1 MSSYEQLQE
10 KILHLTYEKN
20 QLERFKYLNELI
32 LSGLNAILSSDK
44 HDEIFQK
51 LFAVIH
57 EVINCQHIVVLSQ
70 NADLQQLELIRSTN
84 ALMSCHP
91 IPQIALTDIMQGTHN
106 FFNVNKLP
114 WWPQYF
120 QGAFSDSN
128 AMLTHAFSTS
138 QSHYILMLMAKPI
151 GHFSPQLQEILH
163 HFTSFVANTLTQVET
178 RKLIQERDQLLQ
190 RQKRIEASLLQQ
202 EKMASLGQLA
212 AGVAHELNNPLG
224 FIYSNLN
231 TLNVY
236 LQDLSSVF
244 AKHND
249 LLSDTGRASAIDV
262 NFLLSDGLEL
272 ITESLEGARRARDI
286 INNLR
291 AYSHPDEKKITL
303 LSPDVLVENAV
314 KIVRTQIK
322 YNAQVITKY
331 EPELPAI
338 MGNSNQLNQVLINL
352 ITNANQAV
360 TAGKGQITI
369 NCFRANQHVCIDI
382 ADNGCGIPESIQHRI
397 FEPFF
402 TTKDVG
408 QGTGLGLSLCKAIVE
423 QHSGEIELLKSDASG
438 TTFRLHFPV
447 AV

>member
-1 MSSYEQLQE
+1 MNSYEQLQE
-10 KILHLTYEKN
+10 KVLHLTYEKN

-44 HDEIFQK
+44 HEEIFQK

-57 EVINCQHIVVLSQ
+57 EVISCQHIIVFSH

-84 ALMSCHP
+84 ELLPCHP
-91 IPQIALTDIMQGTHN
+91 IPQTELAEIIDGTHN
-106 FFNVNKLP
+106 FFNVTKLP
-114 WWPQYF
+114 WWQQYF
-120 QGAFSDSN
+120 ATAFTDCQ

-138 QSHYILMLMAKPI
+138 QSHYILMLTANPI
-151 GHFSPQLQEILH
+151 GHFSPQLQELLH

-190 RQKRIEASLLQQ
+190 RQKRIEMSLLQQ

-236 LQDLSSVF
+236 LQDLNTVF
-244 AKHND
+244 ATQSEILNKVA
-249 LLSDTGRASAIDV
+249 SDKNIDV
-262 NFLLSDGLEL
+262 NFILSDSRDLVA
-272 ITESLEGARRARDI
+272 ESLEGARRARDI

-291 AYSHPDEKKITL
+291 AYSHPDEKKVALIATDTL
-303 LSPDVLVENAV
+303 INNAV

-322 YNAQVITKY
+322 HNAIVTTKY
-331 EPELPAI
+331 EPNLPAI
-338 MGNSNQLNQVLINL
+338 MANSNQMNQVLINL

-360 TAGKGQITI
+360 PAGKGQINISAYRSDEQVFIEIT
-369 NCFRANQHVCIDI
+369 
-382 ADNGCGIPESIQHRI
+382 DNGTGIPADIQHRI

-423 QHSGEIELLKSDASG
+423 QHSGGITLLNSDANG
-438 TTFRLHFPV
+438 TTFQLYLPIP
-447 AV
+447 A